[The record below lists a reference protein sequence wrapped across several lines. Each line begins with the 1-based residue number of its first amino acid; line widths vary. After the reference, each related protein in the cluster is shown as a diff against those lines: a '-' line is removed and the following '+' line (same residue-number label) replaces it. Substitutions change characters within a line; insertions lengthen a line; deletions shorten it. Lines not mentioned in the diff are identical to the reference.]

1 MAVQS
6 SSRRSRTNGHLGGQG
21 HGFIAVCHAGGAPE
35 VAKVYT
41 LFIHGW
47 ASWIMPLSQRWSAQ
61 IMILT
66 MLPSSGR
73 LLLSRVMM
81 LSNSI
86 QHVRFFHRLPVSA
99 LRACLCGR
107 LSFRRWRLPCH
118 YLLWGPLLQSTP
130 IVFWRR
136 SRWILKRC
144 WELWTERIRHPQGGE
159 DS

>member
-1 MAVQS
+1 VPCWWCS
-6 SSRRSRTNGHLGGQG
+6 GGG
-21 HGFIAVCHAGGAPE
+21 KSVYALHSWMGELDYAIEPE
-35 VAKVYT
+35 VECPDNDPNNVA
-41 LFIHGW
+41 
-47 ASWIMPLSQRWSAQ
+47 
-61 IMILT
+61 
-66 MLPSSGR
+66 SGR
-73 LLLSRVMM
+73 LLLLRVMM

-86 QHVRFFHRLPVSA
+86 QHVRFFHRLPISA
-99 LRACLCGR
+99 LRACLYGR
-107 LSFRRWRLPCH
+107 LSFRWWRLPCH